1 MAKRV
6 LFLDIDGVLNTT
18 RTATHIRLDEE
29 RVLRLKRVLDQT
41 GASIVLSTFWRNF
54 DHYIAYILSRHG
66 IKERIIG
73 TTPGAEHRSKNSER
87 SSADE
92 AEYASRAHEIHAW
105 LREHPVSSYV
115 ILDDRQT
122 ASDDE
127 LKQRF
132 VHTKTALG
140 LTDADADEAI
150 RILCDESLP
159 L

>member
-1 MAKRV
+1 MKNERV

-18 RTATHIRLDEE
+18 RSATHIRLDEE

-41 GASIVLSTFWRNF
+41 GAYIVLSTFWRNF
-54 DHYIAYILSRHG
+54 DDYIAYILSRYG
-66 IKERIIG
+66 VKERVIG
-73 TTPGAEHRSKNSER
+73 ATPGATHHSKKSER

-92 AEYASRAHEIHAW
+92 AEYASRASEIHAW

-115 ILDDRQT
+115 ILDDRLT
-122 ASDDE
+122 ASLSKE
-127 LKQRF
+127 RF